1 MAALA
6 ATAAAP
12 LFSRRAMRRALA
24 RARLLLPPSERQAL
38 AGADALRAVEQATI
52 AFRAESGR
60 QFAESMRL
68 EREIADLER
77 ALYGRRAESEKLA
90 ADGRRLQATLGAT
103 RIALDD
109 AFAERDGAVAKRS
122 EAEAVRDRA
131 RIAVGAARVEYL
143 EGRVEALTEATKAAR
158 GETAEIAAASRAADA
173 QLRESIGRIGREAVR
188 LFAAHRPSDWRSA
201 RLRIES
207 QPMRA
212 TSRPRPP
219 ARRPASSTM
228 AGAGARGG
236 RARRSHDCA
245 AAFKIA
251 GEQPAFVKPGM
262 E

>member
-201 RLRIES
+201 
-207 QPMRA
+207 
-212 TSRPRPP
+212 P
-219 ARRPASSTM
+219 AADRKPAD
-228 AGAGARGG
+228 AC
-236 RARRSHDCA
+236 DVEA
-245 AAFKIA
+245 APA
-251 GEQPAFVKPGM
+251 GEEAGVVDDGRRRRAGRTRASKP
-262 E
+262 